1 MLLGV
6 YFNLLR
12 VILALQFVSNFV
24 SCFGFEAGVVYP
36 QKVPK
41 DLTKY
46 LDNDLGEGGHGGEE
60 GLEIV
65 NEVDNCFDCGT
76 CEALDN
82 GKFKCI

>member
-1 MLLGV
+1 MKKTILFLCFTVIQVAITCLGIGIG
-6 YFNLLR
+6 R
-12 VILALQFVSNFV
+12 
-24 SCFGFEAGVVYP
+24 GVLP
-36 QKVPK
+36 PKAAK
-41 DLTKY
+41 DLNNGYPYK
-46 LDNDLGEGGHGGEE
+46 DLEEGGQGGEE

>member
-1 MLLGV
+1 MIYSLF
-6 YFNLLR
+6 YFPC
-12 VILALQFVSNFV
+12 S
-24 SCFGFEAGVVYP
+24 YP
-36 QKVPK
+36 SVKVPK
-41 DLTKY
+41 DFNKY
-46 LDNDLGEGGHGGEE
+46 LDIDLEEGGQGGEE